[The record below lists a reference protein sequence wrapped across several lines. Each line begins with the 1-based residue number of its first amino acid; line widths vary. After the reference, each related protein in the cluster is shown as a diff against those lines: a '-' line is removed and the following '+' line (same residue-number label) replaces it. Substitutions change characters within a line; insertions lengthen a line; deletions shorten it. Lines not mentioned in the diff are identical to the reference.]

1 MSQIELNINVS
12 DEDNQDTSIPNME
25 DVENQ
30 MEKRLSSLK
39 KAKKVPFWSNDPNVL
54 LHQKYITEFFPIDS
68 MSFEQKLNA
77 VSRTVIVLG
86 LLSFAYSRKT
96 QILGITA
103 LSLFLIFLM
112 YFFYKQKDDKRVR
125 FQEDEGFETRNP
137 FVFDVSTPTNPLD
150 NVLLPDYEYNPM
162 KKPAPPVYV
171 EKGRNDALI
180 NAKKMVQEANPG
192 QPDIADKL
200 FNSLGEELQFEQSM
214 GRFYS
219 NPATTIPNDQGAFA
233 DFCYGSMVSCKEG
246 NMFACARN
254 DGARYNNY

>member
-1 MSQIELNINVS
+1 MSQIELNINIS
-12 DEDNQDTSIPNME
+12 DQEIQDDSIPKME
-25 DVENQ
+25 DIENQ

-39 KAKKVPFWSNDPNVL
+39 RTKKVPFWSNDPNVL
-54 LHQKYITEFFPIDS
+54 FQQRYITEFFPMDS
-68 MSFEQKLNA
+68 MSFDQKLNA

-86 LLSFAYSRKT
+86 LLSFAYSRKV
-96 QILGITA
+96 QILGITV

-112 YFFYKQKDDKRVR
+112 YYFYKQKDDKKVR
-125 FQEDEGFETRNP
+125 FQENEGFDTNP
-137 FVFDVSTPTNPLD
+137 ALVFDTPTSTNPLD

-162 KKPAPPVYV
+162 KKPAPPIYV
-171 EKGRNDALI
+171 EKARDLALS
-180 NAKKMVQEANPG
+180 NAKKLVQEANPD
-192 QPDIADKL
+192 QPNIAEKL

-219 NPATTIPNDQGAFA
+219 NPATAIPNDQGAFA

-254 DGARYNNY
+254 NGARFNNY

>member
-1 MSQIELNINVS
+1 MSQIELNINIS
-12 DEDNQDTSIPNME
+12 DQDNQDDSIPNME

-39 KAKKVPFWSNDPNVL
+39 KTKKVPFWSNDPNVL
-54 LHQKYITEFFPIDS
+54 FQQKYITEFFPMDS
-68 MSFEQKLNA
+68 MTFDQKLNA
-77 VSRTVIVLG
+77 VSRTVIILG
-86 LLSFAYSRKT
+86 LLSFAYSKRV

-112 YFFYKQKDDKRVR
+112 YYFYKQKDEKKVR
-125 FQEDEGFETRNP
+125 FQENEGFNNKQLTL
-137 FVFDVSTPTNPLD
+137 FDVPTSTNPLD
-150 NVLLPDYEYNPM
+150 NVLVADVEYNPS
-162 KKPAPPVYV
+162 KRPAPPVYT
-171 EKGRNDALI
+171 EKVRNTVLE

-192 QPDIADKL
+192 QPNIAEKL

-254 DGARYNNY
+254 NGAHYNNY

>member
-1 MSQIELNINVS
+1 MSQIELNNNIL
-12 DEDNQDTSIPNME
+12 DEEEPISKIE
-25 DVENQ
+25 DVEDIERQ
-30 MEKRLSSLK
+30 MERRLSSLK
-39 KAKKVPFWSNDPNVL
+39 KTKKIHFWSNDPNIL
-54 LHQKYITEFFPIDS
+54 FQQKYVTEFFPMDS
-68 MSFEQKLNA
+68 MTFEQKLNA

-86 LLSFAYSRKT
+86 LLSFVYSRKV
-96 QILGITA
+96 QIIGITA

-112 YFFYKQKDDKRVR
+112 YYFYKQKDEKKVR
-125 FQEDEGFETRNP
+125 FQDKEGFTTDP
-137 FVFDVSTPTNPLD
+137 SLVFDKPTPKNPLD
-150 NVLLPDYEYNPM
+150 NVLLPDYDYNAN

-171 EKGRNDALI
+171 EKARDAVLA
-180 NAKKMVQEANPG
+180 NAKQLVQEANPD
-192 QPDIADKL
+192 QPGIADKL

-219 NPATTIPNDQGAFA
+219 NPSTTIPNDQGAFA

>member
-1 MSQIELNINVS
+1 MSQIELNINIS
-12 DEDNQDTSIPNME
+12 DQDDSIPKIE
-25 DVENQ
+25 DIENQ
-30 MEKRLSSLK
+30 MEKRLSALK
-39 KAKKVPFWSNDPNVL
+39 KVKKVPFWSNDPNVL
-54 LHQKYITEFFPIDS
+54 FQQRYITEFFPMDS
-68 MSFEQKLNA
+68 MSFDQKLNA

-86 LLSFAYSRKT
+86 LLSFAYSKKV

-112 YFFYKQKDDKRVR
+112 YFFYKQKDDKKVR
-125 FQEDEGFETRNP
+125 FQENEGFDTNKLAL
-137 FVFDVSTPTNPLD
+137 FDVPISSNPLD

-162 KKPAPPVYV
+162 KKPAPPIYA
-171 EKGRNDALI
+171 EKTSQAALA
-180 NAKKMVQEANPG
+180 NAKKLVQEANPD
-192 QPDIADKL
+192 QPNIADKL

-254 DGARYNNY
+254 NGSHYNNY

>member
-1 MSQIELNINVS
+1 MSQIELNINIS
-12 DEDNQDTSIPNME
+12 DEDDSVPKME
-25 DVENQ
+25 DIENQ
-30 MEKRLSSLK
+30 MEKRLSALK
-39 KAKKVPFWSNDPNVL
+39 KTKKVPFWSNDPNVL
-54 LHQKYITEFFPIDS
+54 FQQKYITEFFPMDN
-68 MSFEQKLNA
+68 MSFDQKLNA

-86 LLSFAYSRKT
+86 LLSFAYSRKV

-112 YFFYKQKDDKRVR
+112 YYFYKQKDEKKVR
-125 FQEDEGFETRNP
+125 FQENEGFTTDP
-137 FVFDVSTPTNPLD
+137 SLVFDTPTSINPLD

-171 EKGRNDALI
+171 ERGRNDALA
-180 NAKKMVQEANPG
+180 NAKKLVQEANPD
-192 QPDIADKL
+192 QPNIADKL